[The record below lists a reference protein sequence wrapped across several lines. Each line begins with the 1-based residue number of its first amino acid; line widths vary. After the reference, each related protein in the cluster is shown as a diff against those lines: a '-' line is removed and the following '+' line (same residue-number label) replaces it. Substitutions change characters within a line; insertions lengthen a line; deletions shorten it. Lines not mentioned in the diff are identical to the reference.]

1 MSRNKSGLLINSGMG
16 SNLFVRK
23 KIFQKQLHHLLTCK
37 MLSTPVTKFKIQH
50 SLIHRLETEQEI
62 TKKIKSI

>member
-23 KIFQKQLHHLLTCK
+23 KIFQKQLHLLTCK

-50 SLIHRLETEQEI
+50 SVIHRLETEQEI

>member
-23 KIFQKQLHHLLTCK
+23 KKIFQKQLHLLTCK

-50 SLIHRLETEQEI
+50 SVIHRLETEQEI
-62 TKKIKSI
+62 NKKIKSI

>member
-23 KIFQKQLHHLLTCK
+23 KIFQKQLHLLTCK